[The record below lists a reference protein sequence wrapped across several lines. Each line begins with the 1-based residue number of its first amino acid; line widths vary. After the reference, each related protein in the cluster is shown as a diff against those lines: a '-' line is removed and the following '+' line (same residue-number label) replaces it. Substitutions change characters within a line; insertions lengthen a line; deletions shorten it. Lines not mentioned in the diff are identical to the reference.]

1 MRQYL
6 KYMLALPLGGF
17 LLGACSN
24 PDIDLSQVDES
35 RYEASSTPVAYL
47 ESKYGTTDIDS
58 VIFNNEGKTAFIV
71 KSSVAG
77 KPAGQATLS
86 YDASVLEQYN
96 KEHGTS
102 YEAMPQDLVIIETG
116 NGDTVNVS
124 YKTAAS
130 LAMGKYAI
138 PLSLKGSNVSK
149 EKGSFLLLVNDISKM
164 PNCHKDNGLQ
174 VISCMEVNDANPL
187 YNLCFTLKK
196 SGKYFFDQV
205 IMFSG
210 NINYD
215 AATGRVYNYNNE
227 NVQHLLDYKEKYLE
241 PLQQKGMKVILGI
254 LGNHDRA
261 SIMNLTE
268 AGAKDFALEL
278 KSVMDAYNLDG
289 IFFDDEYSNPGNY
302 PGFERN
308 ESSYNFSRLAYYL
321 KQYAP
326 DKLVEVYVYSGTG
339 SMTEVNGKQPGEFL
353 DYAIHDYGGMYDVS
367 SSYPGLSKKGMI
379 LGSSEFAR
387 GSKISAYN
395 CQRIVEGGYGGTM
408 IFSLAP
414 EHTDLD
420 CMNRI
425 ANAFYNDEI
434 VQTGSYSKDW

>member
-1 MRQYL
+1 M
-6 KYMLALPLGGF
+6 
-17 LLGACSN
+17 GAATFVACNSS
-24 PDIDLSQVDES
+24 DIDVAVIDES
-35 RYEASSTPVAYL
+35 KYQIGDSPVSYL
-47 ESKYGTTDIDS
+47 VSKYGTMGVDS
-58 VIFNNEGKTAFIV
+58 VLFNNEGTTAFIV
-71 KSSVAG
+71 KSSVAD

-86 YDASVLEQYN
+86 YDAAVLEQYN
-96 KEHGTS
+96 KEHGTN
-102 YEAMPQDLVIIETG
+102 YALMPQDLVTVTPA

-124 YKTAAS
+124 YKTAPS
-130 LAMGKYAI
+130 LAQGRYAI
-138 PLSLKGSNVSK
+138 PLALKGDRVSA
-149 EKGSFLLLVNDISKM
+149 EKGSFLLLVDDISKM
-164 PNCHKDNGLQ
+164 PNCHKESGLQ

-187 YNLCFTLKK
+187 YNLCFTLEK

-205 IMFSG
+205 ILFSG

-215 AATGRVYNYNNE
+215 EATGRVYNYNNE

-289 IFFDDEYSNPGNY
+289 IFFDDEYSNPGDY
-302 PGFERN
+302 PGFEPYG
-308 ESSYNFSRLAYYL
+308 SSYNFSRLAYYL

-326 DKLVEVYVYSGTG
+326 DKLIEVYVYSGTG
-339 SMTEVNGKQPGEFL
+339 SMQEVNGKQPGDFL
-353 DYAIHDYGGMYDVS
+353 DYAIHDYGGMFDVS
-367 SSYPGLSKKGMI
+367 DSYPGLSKKGMI

-387 GSKISAYN
+387 GRKISSYN
-395 CQRIVEGGYGGTM
+395 CQIIVDEGFGGTM
-408 IFSLAP
+408 IFSLDP
-414 EHTDLD
+414 NHTDMS

-425 ANAFYNDEI
+425 ANAFYGEN
-434 VQTGSYSKDW
+434 VVRTGIYKKDW

>member
-1 MRQYL
+1 M
-6 KYMLALPLGGF
+6 
-17 LLGACSN
+17 
-24 PDIDLSQVDES
+24 
-35 RYEASSTPVAYL
+35 
-47 ESKYGTTDIDS
+47 
-58 VIFNNEGKTAFIV
+58 
-71 KSSVAG
+71 
-77 KPAGQATLS
+77 
-86 YDASVLEQYN
+86 
-96 KEHGTS
+96 
-102 YEAMPQDLVIIETG
+102 
-116 NGDTVNVS
+116 
-124 YKTAAS
+124 
-130 LAMGKYAI
+130 
-138 PLSLKGSNVSK
+138 
-149 EKGSFLLLVNDISKM
+149 LLVDDISKM
-164 PNCHKDNGLQ
+164 PDCHKESGLQ

-302 PGFERN
+302 PGFEPR
-308 ESSYNFSRLAYYL
+308 SSTYNFSRLAYYL

-414 EHTDLD
+414 EHTDLN

-425 ANAFYNDEI
+425 ARAFYDDE
-434 VQTGSYSKDW
+434 VVKTGSYSKDW

>member
-35 RYEASSTPVAYL
+35 RYETGGTPVAYL

-77 KPAGQATLS
+77 KSAGQATLG
-86 YDASVLEQYN
+86 YDAAVLEQYN

-102 YEAMPQDLVIIETG
+102 YQAMPQDLVTIEAA

-124 YKTAAS
+124 YKTAES
-130 LAMGKYAI
+130 LPQGKYAI
-138 PLSLKGSNVSK
+138 PLSLKGSSVSK
-149 EKGSFLLLVNDISKM
+149 EKGDFVLLVDDISKM
-164 PNCHKDNGLQ
+164 PDCHKESGLQ

-227 NVQHLLDYKEKYLE
+227 NVQH
-241 PLQQKGMKVILGI
+241 
-254 LGNHDRA
+254 
-261 SIMNLTE
+261 
-268 AGAKDFALEL
+268 
-278 KSVMDAYNLDG
+278 
-289 IFFDDEYSNPGNY
+289 
-302 PGFERN
+302 
-308 ESSYNFSRLAYYL
+308 
-321 KQYAP
+321 
-326 DKLVEVYVYSGTG
+326 
-339 SMTEVNGKQPGEFL
+339 
-353 DYAIHDYGGMYDVS
+353 
-367 SSYPGLSKKGMI
+367 
-379 LGSSEFAR
+379 
-387 GSKISAYN
+387 
-395 CQRIVEGGYGGTM
+395 
-408 IFSLAP
+408 
-414 EHTDLD
+414 
-420 CMNRI
+420 
-425 ANAFYNDEI
+425 
-434 VQTGSYSKDW
+434 

>member
-1 MRQYL
+1 MKQYL
-6 KYMLALPLGGF
+6 KYMLALPVGAL

-24 PDIDLSQVDES
+24 SDIDLSQVDES
-35 RYEASSTPVAYL
+35 RYQTSEVPVAYL

-77 KPAGQATLS
+77 KSAGQATLG
-86 YDASVLEQYN
+86 YDATVLEQYN
-96 KEHGTS
+96 KAHGTS
-102 YEAMPQDLVIIETG
+102 YEAMPQDLVTIEAG

-278 KSVMDAYNLDG
+278 KGVMDAYNLDG

-302 PGFERN
+302 PGFEPN

-353 DYAIHDYGGMYDVS
+353 DYAIADYGDMHERS
-367 SSYPGLSKKGMI
+367 ESYPGLPKTGFIM
-379 LGSSEFAR
+379 GSSEFAR
-387 GSKISAYN
+387 GYIIDSYDCEK
-395 CQRIVEGGYGGTM
+395 IVERGLGGTM

-425 ANAFYNDEI
+425 AKAFYDDEV

>member
-35 RYEASSTPVAYL
+35 RYEASGTPVAYL

-77 KPAGQATLS
+77 KPAGQATLG
-86 YDASVLEQYN
+86 YDAAVLEQYN

-102 YEAMPQDLVIIETG
+102 YQAMPQDLVTIEAA

-124 YKTAAS
+124 YKTAES
-130 LAMGKYAI
+130 LPQGKYAI
-138 PLSLKGSNVSK
+138 PLSLKGSSVSK
-149 EKGSFLLLVNDISKM
+149 EKGDFVLLVDDISKM
-164 PNCHKDNGLQ
+164 PDCHKESGLQ

-205 IMFSG
+205 
-210 NINYD
+210 
-215 AATGRVYNYNNE
+215 
-227 NVQHLLDYKEKYLE
+227 
-241 PLQQKGMKVILGI
+241 MKVILGI

-302 PGFERN
+302 PGFEPN

-339 SMTEVNGKQPGEFL
+339 SMKEVNGKQPGEFL
-353 DYAIHDYGGMYDVS
+353 DYAIHDYGQMYDVS

-414 EHTDLD
+414 EHTDLN

-425 ANAFYNDEI
+425 ASAFYDDEV

>member
-1 MRQYL
+1 MKQYL
-6 KYMLALPLGGF
+6 KYMLALPVGAL

-24 PDIDLSQVDES
+24 SDIDLSQVDES
-35 RYEASSTPVAYL
+35 RYQTSEVPVAYL

-77 KPAGQATLS
+77 KSAGQATLG
-86 YDASVLEQYN
+86 YDAAVLEQYN
-96 KEHGTS
+96 KEHGTN
-102 YEAMPQDLVIIETG
+102 YQAMPQDLVTIEAA

-124 YKTAAS
+124 YKTAES
-130 LAMGKYAI
+130 LAQGKYAI

-149 EKGSFLLLVNDISKM
+149 EKGDFVLLVDDISKM
-164 PNCHKDNGLQ
+164 PNCHKESGLQ

-205 IMFSG
+205 ILFSG
-210 NINYD
+210 NINFD

-261 SIMNLTE
+261 NFTNLTE
-268 AGAKDFALEL
+268 TGAKDFALEL

-289 IFFDDEYSNPGNY
+289 VFFDDEYANPGPY
-302 PGFERN
+302 PGFEPT
-308 ESSYNFSRLAYYL
+308 ESTYYFSRLCYYL

-326 DKLVEVYVYSGTG
+326 DKLIEVYILSGTS
-339 SMTEVNGKQPGEFL
+339 SMEEVYGKQPGEFL
-353 DYAIHDYGGMYDVS
+353 DYAIADYGDMHERS
-367 SSYPGLSKKGMI
+367 ESYPGLPKTGFIM
-379 LGSSEFAR
+379 GSSEFAR
-387 GSKISAYN
+387 GYIIDSYDCEK
-395 CQRIVEGGYGGTM
+395 IVERGLGGTM

-425 ANAFYNDEI
+425 AKAFYDDEV

>member
-35 RYEASSTPVAYL
+35 RYEASGTPVAYL

-77 KPAGQATLS
+77 KSAGQATLG
-86 YDASVLEQYN
+86 YDAAVLEQYN

-102 YEAMPQDLVIIETG
+102 YQAMPQDLVAIEAA

-124 YKTAAS
+124 YKTAES
-130 LAMGKYAI
+130 LPQGKYAI
-138 PLSLKGSNVSK
+138 PLSLKGSSVSK
-149 EKGSFLLLVNDISKM
+149 EKGDFVLLVDDISKM
-164 PNCHKDNGLQ
+164 PDCHKESGLQ

-278 KSVMDAYNLDG
+278 KGVMDAYNLDG

-302 PGFERN
+302 PGA
-308 ESSYNFSRLAYYL
+308 YNFSRLAYYL

-326 DKLVEVYVYSGTG
+326 DKLIEVYVYSGTS

-353 DYAIHDYGGMYDVS
+353 DYAIADYGDMHERS
-367 SSYPGLSKKGMI
+367 ESYPGLPKTGFIM
-379 LGSSEFAR
+379 GSSEFAR
-387 GSKISAYN
+387 GYIIDSYDCEK
-395 CQRIVEGGYGGTM
+395 IVERGLGGTM

-425 ANAFYNDEI
+425 AKAFYDDEV

>member
-1 MRQYL
+1 MKQYL
-6 KYMLALPLGGF
+6 KYMLALPLGAF

-24 PDIDLSQVDES
+24 ADVDLTQVDES
-35 RYEASSTPVAYL
+35 RYQTSEVPVAYL

-58 VIFNNEGKTAFIV
+58 VVFNNEGKTPFIV

-77 KPAGQATLS
+77 KSSGQATLG
-86 YDASVLEQYN
+86 YDATVLEQYN
-96 KEHGTS
+96 KEHGTH
-102 YEAMPQDLVIIETG
+102 YEAMPQDLVTIEAG

-124 YKTAAS
+124 YKTAES
-130 LAMGKYAI
+130 LAQGRYAI
-138 PLSLKGSNVSK
+138 PLALKGSSVSK
-149 EKGSFLLLVNDISKM
+149 DKGDFLLLVDDISKM
-164 PNCHKDNGLQ
+164 PNCHKASGLQ

-187 YNLCFTLKK
+187 YNLCFTLEK

-205 IMFSG
+205 ILFSG

-261 SIMNLTE
+261 SFMNLTE

-278 KSVMDAYNLDG
+278 KSVMNAYNLDG
-289 IFFDDEYSNPGNY
+289 IFFDDEYSNPGDY
-302 PGFERN
+302 PGFEPSR
-308 ESSYNFSRLAYYL
+308 SAYNFSRLAYYL

-326 DKLVEVYVYSGTG
+326 DKLVEVYVCFGTDR
-339 SMTEVNGKQPGEFL
+339 MTEFNGKQPGEFL
-353 DYAIHDYGGMYDVS
+353 DYAIHDYGGMDDVS
-367 SSYPGLSKKGMI
+367 DRYPGLSKKGMI

-387 GSKISAYN
+387 GYTIDSSE
-395 CQRIVEGGYGGTM
+395 CQEIVDGGFGGTM
-408 IFSLAP
+408 IFALSP
-414 EHTDLD
+414 ERTYMRV
-420 CMNRI
+420 MNTI
-425 ANAFYNDEI
+425 ANSFFGEN
-434 VQTGSYSKDW
+434 VVRKGSYSKDW

>member
-77 KPAGQATLS
+77 KSAGQATLG
-86 YDASVLEQYN
+86 YDAAVLELYN

-102 YEAMPQDLVIIETG
+102 YKAMPQDLVAIEAA

-124 YKTAAS
+124 YKTAES
-130 LAMGKYAI
+130 LPQGKYAI
-138 PLSLKGSNVSK
+138 PLSLKGSSVSK
-149 EKGSFLLLVNDISKM
+149 EKGDFVLLVDDISKM
-164 PNCHKDNGLQ
+164 PDCHKESGLQ

-278 KSVMDAYNLDG
+278 KGV

-302 PGFERN
+302 PGFEPN

-353 DYAIHDYGGMYDVS
+353 DYAIHDYGQMYDLAG
-367 SSYPGLSKKGMI
+367 SYPGLDKKGMI

-387 GSKISAYN
+387 GMKISSSN

-414 EHTDLD
+414 EHTDLS

-425 ANAFYNDEI
+425 AKAFYDDEV